1 MTTNASPNMIV
12 VLLPRLAVT
21 PAGPKD
27 MRLVRSHA
35 ARFGLARLFVIAA
48 RSARM
53 LAPDP
58 RQPFNRA
65 SRLLSIAEKPAPRN
79 RLCAFPIAANRSAPS
94 FNPAYVRSPFRDAR
108 PRAPATSHNPP
119 DSQIR

>member
-12 VLLPRLAVT
+12 VLLPRRAVT

-35 ARFGLARLFVIAA
+35 ARFGRARLFVIAA

-58 RQPFNRA
+58 RQPF
-65 SRLLSIAEKPAPRN
+65 EPRQ
-79 RLCAFPIAANRSAPS
+79 
-94 FNPAYVRSPFRDAR
+94 SPTFHRRKAR
-108 PRAPATSHNPP
+108 PPEPP
-119 DSQIR
+119 LRFPHSG